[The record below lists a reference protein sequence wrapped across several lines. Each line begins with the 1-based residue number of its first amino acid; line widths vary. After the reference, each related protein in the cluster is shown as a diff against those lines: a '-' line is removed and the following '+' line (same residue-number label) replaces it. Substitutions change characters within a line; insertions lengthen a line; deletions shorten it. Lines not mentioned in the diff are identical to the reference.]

1 MPNDDQR
8 AAFVGQW
15 WLPDEPSKRF
25 AGTLDIGQRAEL
37 DLYESTDDPRSGS
50 DRDRF
55 NLPILHG
62 RSMGSCLT
70 LLDCTE
76 VGWTSAGG
84 HGEHED
90 IHRKVVVGTALVG
103 DSHLDSVEE
112 CRFNRASLRLNNLD
126 EWVHRSPYKWT
137 TTPTE
142 SVEVLDL
149 PTLRASIP
157 GCEILLDRR
166 TSGHMGQLTHFGYT
180 SHEVIELHFAERHAL
195 DELEYRFIR
204 PLEQLLT
211 LAAGSRC
218 AALEL
223 RVGNEDPSVPWPT
236 NWPRASYAVRR
247 TSSDVAEAGRSVI
260 REHMRFGM
268 NSTGYPPNVDFGSIV
283 QCWYTL
289 QEGLSSVCDL
299 IFSLRSDTAGYLEQ
313 QMFTI
318 ASAIEGLHR
327 GLNPQLEEKTDEDR
341 ARNKRIL
348 AAVKTGCPEHHRWLA
363 NAIQYAHRP
372 SYAFRVRELLGD
384 IDHLMAAIVGDEEA
398 WTRQLRDIRN
408 GIGHVL
414 RSQDARTFHQVVAM
428 LKSAQLF
435 AEVLLLRQLGFTD
448 TQCRRSIEH
457 HWERQKVRAFVEQ
470 GFPQWFHRRPGVG
483 A

>member
-1 MPNDDQR
+1 M
-8 AAFVGQW
+8 GQW
-15 WLPDEPSKRF
+15 WLPGEPSKTF
-25 AGTLDIGQRAEL
+25 AGTLDIDQRAEL
-37 DLYESTDDPRSGS
+37 QLYESTDAPRRGG

-55 NLPILHG
+55 NPPILHG

-76 VGWTSAGG
+76 VGWTSASGD
-84 HGEHED
+84 EYEET
-90 IHRKVVVGTALVG
+90 HRNVAVGTALVG
-103 DSHLDSVEE
+103 DSHLGSVED

-126 EWVHRSPYKWT
+126 QWVNRSPYKWT
-137 TTPTE
+137 TTPPK
-142 SVEVLDL
+142 SVEVLDP
-149 PTLRASIP
+149 PTLQASIP
-157 GCEILLDRR
+157 GCEISLDRR
-166 TSGHMGQLTHFGYT
+166 TTVHMGRLTDSGFT
-180 SHEVIELHFAERHAL
+180 SHEVIELQFAERHAL

-211 LAAGSRC
+211 LGAGSHC

-223 RVGNEDPSVPWPT
+223 RVGNYDPSAPWPT

-247 TSSDVAEAGRSVI
+247 RSSDVVEAERSVI
-260 REHMRFGM
+260 RPHMRFGM
-268 NSTGYPPNVDFGSIV
+268 NSTGYPPNVDFGSIL
-283 QCWYTL
+283 QRWYAL
-289 QEGLSSVCDL
+289 QEDLSSVCDL

-341 ARNKRIL
+341 ARNKQIL
-348 AAVKTGCPEHHRWLA
+348 AAVKTGCPEHHHWLA
-363 NAIQYAHRP
+363 EKIQNAHRP

-428 LKSAQLF
+428 LYSGQLF
-435 AEVLLLRQLGFTD
+435 AEVVLLRRLGFTD
-448 TQCRRSIEH
+448 AQCRRSIEH
-457 HWERQKVRAFVEQ
+457 HWERQNVRAFVQ
-470 GFPQWFHRRPGVG
+470 RGFPGWFTTGPV
-483 A
+483 

>member
-1 MPNDDQR
+1 
-8 AAFVGQW
+8 VGQW
-15 WLPDEPSKRF
+15 WLPGEPSKMF

-37 DLYESTDDPRSGS
+37 QLYENTDAPGRAG
-50 DRDRF
+50 DRVRF
-55 NLPILHG
+55 NPPILHG
-62 RSMGSCLT
+62 RSMGACLT

-90 IHRKVVVGTALVG
+90 IHRKVAVGTALVG
-103 DSHLDSVEE
+103 DSHLDSVED

-126 EWVHRSPYKWT
+126 EWVNRSPYRWT
-137 TTPTE
+137 MSPPE
-142 SVEVLDL
+142 SVGVLDL
-149 PTLRASIP
+149 PTLQASIP
-157 GCEILLDRR
+157 GCEISLDRR
-166 TSGHMGQLTHFGYT
+166 TTVHMGHLTDSGFT
-180 SHEVIELHFAERHAL
+180 SHEVIELPFAERHAL

-223 RVGNEDPSVPWPT
+223 RVGNEGNEDPSAPWPT
-236 NWPRASYAVRR
+236 NWPWASYAVRR
-247 TSSDVAEAGRSVI
+247 TSSNAAEAGRPVI

-283 QCWYTL
+283 QRWYEL
-289 QEGLSSVCDL
+289 QEDLSSVCDL

-327 GLNPQLEEKTDEDR
+327 GLNPQLEEQTDEDR
-341 ARNKRIL
+341 TRNKQIL
-348 AAVKTGCPEHHRWLA
+348 AAVKTECPDHHQWLA

-372 SYAFRVRELLGD
+372 FYAFRVRELLRD
-384 IDHLMAAIVGDEEA
+384 TDHLMAAIVGDEEA

-414 RSQDARTFHQVVAM
+414 PSQDAKTFHQVVAM
-428 LKSAQLF
+428 LSSAQLF
-435 AEVLLLRQLGFTD
+435 AEVVLLRQLGFTD
-448 TQCRRSIEH
+448 AQCRRSIEH
-457 HWERQKVRAFVEQ
+457 HWERQKVRAFVQ
-470 GFPQWFHRRPGVG
+470 KGFPEWFTAGPV
-483 A
+483 

>member
-1 MPNDDQR
+1 MAMPNDDRR
-8 AAFVGQW
+8 ASFVGQW
-15 WLPDEPSKRF
+15 WLPGEPSKTF

-37 DLYESTDDPRSGS
+37 QLYESTDAPRRGG

-55 NLPILHG
+55 NPILHG
-62 RSMGSCLT
+62 RSMGSYLT

-76 VGWTSAGG
+76 VGWTSASGR
-84 HGEHED
+84 GEHEE
-90 IHRKVVVGTALVG
+90 IHRNVAVGTALVG
-103 DSHLDSVEE
+103 DSHLDGVED

-126 EWVHRSPYKWT
+126 QWVNRSPYRWT

-157 GCEILLDRR
+157 GCEIFLDRR
-166 TSGHMGQLTHFGYT
+166 TSVRMGRLTDSGFT

-211 LAAGSRC
+211 LAVGSRC

-223 RVGNEDPSVPWPT
+223 RVGNGDPSVPWPT

-247 TSSDVAEAGRSVI
+247 TSSDVAEAGRPVI

-268 NSTGYPPNVDFGSIV
+268 NSTGYPPSVDFGSIV
-283 QCWYTL
+283 QRWYAL
-289 QEGLSSVCDL
+289 QEGLSSICDL

-341 ARNKRIL
+341 ARNKQIL
-348 AAVKTGCPEHHRWLA
+348 AAVKTGCPDHHQWLV
-363 NAIQYAHRP
+363 NVIQYAHRR
-372 SYAFRVRELLGD
+372 SYVFRVRELLRD
-384 IDHLMAAIVGDEEA
+384 TSHLMAAIVGDEEA
-398 WTRQLRDIRN
+398 WTQQLRDIRD

-414 RSQDARTFHQVVAM
+414 LSQDAKTFHQVVAM
-428 LKSAQLF
+428 LYSGQLF
-435 AEVLLLRQLGFTD
+435 AEVVLLRQLGFTD
-448 TQCRRSIEH
+448 AQCRRSIEH
-457 HWERQKVRAFVEQ
+457 HWERQNVRALVQ
-470 GFPQWFHRRPGVG
+470 KGFPEWFTIGPV
-483 A
+483 

>member
-1 MPNDDQR
+1 MAMLNDDRR
-8 AAFVGQW
+8 ASFVGQW
-15 WLPDEPSKRF
+15 WLPGEPSKTF
-25 AGTLDIGQRAEL
+25 AGTVDIGQRAEL
-37 DLYESTDDPRSGS
+37 QLYESTEVPGRAN
-50 DRDRF
+50 DRARF
-55 NLPILHG
+55 NPPILHG

-70 LLDCTE
+70 LLNCTE
-76 VGWTSAGG
+76 VGRTSTGG
-84 HGEHED
+84 RGRHEE
-90 IHRKVVVGTALVG
+90 IHRKLVVGTALVG
-103 DSHLDSVEE
+103 DSHLDSVED

-142 SVEVLDL
+142 SVELLDL
-149 PTLRASIP
+149 PTLQASIP
-157 GCEILLDRR
+157 GCEIFLNRR
-166 TSGHMGQLTHFGYT
+166 TSVHLGSLTDSGYT

-223 RVGNEDPSVPWPT
+223 RVGNEDPSVPGPTVWP
-236 NWPRASYAVRR
+236 PMRYAVRR
-247 TSSDVAEAGRSVI
+247 TSFDVAEAGRPVI

-268 NSTGYPPNVDFGSIV
+268 NSEYPPNVDFGSIV
-283 QCWYTL
+283 PHWYAL

-341 ARNKRIL
+341 VRNKQIL
-348 AAVKTGCPEHHRWLA
+348 AAVKTTCPDHHQWLA
-363 NAIQYAHRP
+363 NVIQYAHRP
-372 SYAFRVRELLGD
+372 FYVFRVRELLRD
-384 IDHLMAAIVGDEEA
+384 TSHLMAAIVGDEEA
-398 WTRQLRDIRN
+398 WARQLRDIRN

-414 RSQDARTFHQVVAM
+414 PSKDAQTFHQVVAM
-428 LKSAQLF
+428 LYSGQLF
-435 AEVLLLRQLGFTD
+435 AEVVLLRQLGFTD
-448 TQCRRSIEH
+448 AQCRRSIDY
-457 HWERQKVRAFVEQ
+457 HWEREKVRALVKK
-470 GFPQWFHRRPGVG
+470 GFPEWFTAGPV
-483 A
+483 

>member
-1 MPNDDQR
+1 
-8 AAFVGQW
+8 VGQW
-15 WLPDEPSKRF
+15 WLPAEPNKKF
-25 AGTLDIGQRAEL
+25 AGTLNLDQRAEL
-37 DLYESTDDPRSGS
+37 QLYESTDAPRRRS

-55 NLPILHG
+55 DPPILHG
-62 RSMGSCLT
+62 RSMGSYLT
-70 LLDCTE
+70 LLDCTQ
-76 VGWTSAGG
+76 VGWTSASGD
-84 HGEHED
+84 EHED
-90 IHRKVVVGTALVG
+90 IHRNVAVGTALVG
-103 DSHLDSVEE
+103 NSHLDSVED

-157 GCEILLDRR
+157 GCEIFLDRR
-166 TSGHMGQLTHFGYT
+166 TSGHTGGLTDFGYT
-180 SHEVIELHFAERHAL
+180 SHEVIELRLAERHAL

-223 RVGNEDPSVPWPT
+223 RVGNLGNEDPSAPWQT
-236 NWPRASYAVRR
+236 NWPWASYAVRR
-247 TSSDVAEAGRSVI
+247 TSSDVAEAARPVI
-260 REHMRFGM
+260 RQHMRFGM
-268 NSTGYPPNVDFGSIV
+268 DSTGYPPNIDFGSIV
-283 QCWYTL
+283 QRWYAL
-289 QEGLSSVCDL
+289 QEGLSFVCDL

-341 ARNKRIL
+341 TRNKLIL
-348 AAVKTGCPEHHRWLA
+348 AAVKTGRPDHHEWLA
-363 NAIQYAHRP
+363 DVLQYAHRP
-372 SYAFRVRELLGD
+372 SYASRVRGLLRD
-384 IDHLMAAIVGDEEA
+384 TDHLMAAIVGDEEA

-414 RSQDARTFHQVVAM
+414 PSRDAKTFHQVVAM

-435 AEVLLLRQLGFTD
+435 AEVVLLRQLGFTD
-448 TQCRRSIEH
+448 AQCRRSIEH
-457 HWERQKVRAFVEQ
+457 HWERQNVRAFMERY
-470 GFPQWFHRRPGVG
+470 FPEWFTADPV
-483 A
+483 